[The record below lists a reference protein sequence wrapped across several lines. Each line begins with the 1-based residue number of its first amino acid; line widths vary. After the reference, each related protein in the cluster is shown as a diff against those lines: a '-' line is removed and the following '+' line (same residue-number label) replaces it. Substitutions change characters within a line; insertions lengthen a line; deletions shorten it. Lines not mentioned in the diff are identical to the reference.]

1 MTHAPRPLRY
11 KFWTPGA
18 IVLAILIFIG
28 FASIA
33 VRYIGGLGYVTNLN
47 NGHPWGLWIGV
58 DVASGVALAAGGFT
72 TSFLAHILGRHKY
85 EPVLRPALL
94 SAAIGYTLVAFGV
107 FLD

>member
-1 MTHAPRPLRY
+1 MSHTPRPMHTP
-11 KFWTPGA
+11 FWTPGV
-18 IVLAILIFIG
+18 IVLAVLMLIG
-28 FASIA
+28 FVCIA
-33 VRYIGGLGYVTNLN
+33 ARYIGGLGYATNLDN
-47 NGHPWGLWIGV
+47 SNPWGLWIGV

-85 EPVLRPALL
+85 EAVLRPALL